1 MMQHVVSIVLGP
13 PGAGKGTQCKRLSES
28 LQVPHISTGDL
39 LREHIRKGTP
49 LGMQVKKTIERG
61 NLVPDTLVWD
71 ILKERVGRADC
82 REGFVLDGFPRTAS
96 QAETFDAYLARHK
109 NQRHSLV
116 PVVIRLV
123 VDNSVLLRRLTG
135 RRVCP
140 KCASVFHVEFDP
152 PRISGHCDVDG
163 AELFIRDD
171 DREATILE
179 RLRVYEREISPI
191 LQHYGQDGRILEI
204 TGDRP
209 VEQVTEEILEAMGH
223 VAV

>member
-1 MMQHVVSIVLGP
+1 MMQHIVPIVLGP
-13 PGAGKGTQCKRLSES
+13 PGAGKGTQCKRLSEA

-49 LGMQVKKTIERG
+49 LGAKVKRTIERG
-61 NLVPDTLVWD
+61 NLVPDSLIWEM
-71 ILKERVGRADC
+71 LQERIGRSDC
-82 REGFVLDGFPRTAS
+82 RQGFVLDGFPRTAS
-96 QAETFDAYLARHK
+96 QAERFDAYLAQHK
-109 NQRHSLV
+109 SARHSLL
-116 PVVIRLV
+116 PLVVRLA

-140 KCASVFHVEFDP
+140 KCASVFHIEFGAP
-152 PRISGHCDVDG
+152 QVPGHCDHDG

-171 DREATILE
+171 DRETTIRE

-191 LQHYGQDGRILEI
+191 LQHYGNDGRILEI
-204 TGDRP
+204 AGDRP